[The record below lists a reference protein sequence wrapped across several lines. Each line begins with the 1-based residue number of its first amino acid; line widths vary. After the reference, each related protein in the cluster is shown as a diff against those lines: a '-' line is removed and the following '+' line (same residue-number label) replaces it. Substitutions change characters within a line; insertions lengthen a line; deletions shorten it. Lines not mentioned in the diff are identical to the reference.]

1 MKSLLTR
8 AVLLLCVAVSL
19 PLPLLAQEAWDG
31 ISVDTEWEGLGT
43 AESPY
48 LIGTAAEL
56 AGLAKRTNSDETFEG
71 VYFLLTADV
80 WLSDPAT
87 PDEEKP
93 LWVPIGGKELK
104 NSDEAGGSFY
114 KSEYWFKGHFDGGGH
129 TIYNMWHAHDS
140 EFEDNFNDPANDG
153 TYDFDGWYKGLF
165 GLLDGAT
172 IRNLRLSG
180 VSIQCEAEGGGIAVE
195 AKNST
200 FTDLSVDGLIVCGT
214 SETMGGRAGA
224 IVAEATGCSFERCVS
239 GAKVRSVSSTGG
251 IAALLRGG
259 TVRDCSATGEVCGLA
274 DLGGLIGC
282 IVDGCEVTDCHS
294 SATITQ
300 LPARRQGEDCGGFVG
315 RNLGGIIRR
324 CHASGDLH
332 IYHNGA
338 GFAGSVSEF
347 GRIESCY
354 ATGNVMADEYGL
366 WISSFVGN
374 VGRDGDYYSDWKD
387 FPGHIVNCYGAGKL
401 SCQPVPPDV
410 ISIGNHIGGFTNS
423 YHSASFLAN
432 CFYNV
437 DNAPDVNSFTN
448 VDGSTEYGPYP
459 TEFGLTTGYM
469 QSEAFVDELNRM
481 AAIAGTDLWQYNPG
495 GYPTVIKQP
504 ATVEQLPFAG
514 GDGTESNP
522 FLIATKEHLEAVAY
536 ATNHGWEFRGQHL
549 LQTADIA
556 LNGASDTWGEVMPT
570 QWTPIGMD
578 MGIGLYFCGDY
589 DGGLHTVSNM
599 YVDNTD
605 DTAGLFGLLGDGAHI
620 RNLGVVDAY
629 VRNKVSAGILVGATK
644 LANDRNEGMR
654 RVTRCWTSGTVS
666 GAYATG
672 GIVGRAEYSG
682 DFIMTACYSTATTPK
697 AFIGDS
703 GSLGDTYINGCWFAG
718 ETPRG
723 YNGYTSPLSGG
734 SVNYAVYVDMD
745 KNPLNPRYES
755 EYKYGRTTAYMQ
767 GRDFVNDLNYAA
779 AVKGVQ
785 AGWCYNEGAYPFFT
799 GQQPT
804 VSVTVDDGIGEPVTF
819 QAIEGASMQQ
829 PAAPVRE
836 GYVLSGWY
844 TDAGLTQLF
853 DFGKT
858 VFSGNTTLYAR
869 WQQQPEPDYAVF
881 KNPFATTYTL
891 TTPAQ
896 LYGLVN
902 IVNGT
907 AEGMEQSYFEGKTVK
922 LGADIVLNDPADFDQ
937 WGTSFTPVGITSMN
951 SFAGTFNGQG
961 HAIVGMY
968 MKDGYGLFQ
977 EVKSQA
983 TISDLVLR
991 NACLVQDSH
1000 GGALL
1005 ANSNYGTI
1013 THCGAEGKIISSGDL
1028 YLAGLVVTNQASGT
1042 ISECYAD
1049 VLMEN
1054 NEGVCGGLLY
1064 SQQGTLSD
1072 SYAKGVVKCA
1082 PKCHYGGIAVSST
1095 KEFTNC
1101 YAAVALETSGTNVY
1115 NNYMS
1120 GTTRYSANA
1129 AENNLGF
1136 YNRELVEDAF
1146 NCLMEDHAAEAFK
1159 CGTPLT
1165 TVEMKGMAAY
1175 EGWDFTTVWGRRN
1188 DQNDGY
1194 PYLRW
1199 TVEQELD
1206 NDIDVGIGN
1215 IEGDATDTVRIY
1227 TLQGNLIFVGSYAD
1241 ARLSSGI
1248 YIVRRGNEAAK
1259 VMVP

>member
-1 MKSLLTR
+1 MKSLLAKT
-8 AVLLLCVAVSL
+8 ALLLCVAASV
-19 PLPLLAQEAWDG
+19 PHGLLAQAVWDG
-31 ISVDTEWEGLGT
+31 TTDTEWEGSGT
-43 AESPY
+43 AGAPY

-87 PDEEKP
+87 PDGEKP
-93 LWVPIGGKELK
+93 MWVPIGGKELK

-114 KSEYWFKGHFDGGGH
+114 KEEYWFKGHFDGGGH

-153 TYDFDGWYKGLF
+153 TYDFEGWYKGLF
-165 GLLDGAT
+165 GLVDGAT

-180 VSIQCEAEGGGIAVE
+180 VSIQCEAGGGGIAVE
-195 AKNST
+195 AKNCT
-200 FTDLSVDGLIVCGT
+200 FADLSVDGLIVCGT

-239 GAKVRSVSSTGG
+239 GAKVRSVAGTGG
-251 IAALLRGG
+251 IAALLHGG

-274 DLGGLIGC
+274 DLGGLLGC
-282 IVDGCEVTDCHS
+282 IADGCEVTGCHS

-300 LPARRQGEDCGGFVG
+300 LPARRQGDDCGGFVG

-332 IYHNGA
+332 VYHNGA
-338 GFAGSVSEF
+338 GFAGSVSES

-354 ATGNVMADEYGL
+354 ATGNVMSDEYGL

-374 VGRDGDYYSDWKD
+374 VGRDGDYYSDWED

-401 SCQPVPPDV
+401 SCQPVPSDV
-410 ISIGNHIGGFTNS
+410 VSTGNHIGGFTTA
-423 YHSASFLAN
+423 YHRSSFLAN
-432 CFYNV
+432 CFYNA
-437 DNAPDVNSFTN
+437 DNAPEVNSIQLAP
-448 VDGSTEYGPYP
+448 GSAEYGPFP

-495 GYPTVIKQP
+495 GYPTVTGQA

-514 GDGTESNP
+514 GDGTEANP
-522 FLIATKEHLEAVAY
+522 FLIAAKEHLEAVAY

-556 LNGASDTWGEVMPT
+556 LNGAPDTWGEVMPT
-570 QWTPIGMD
+570 PWVPIGYKPAN
-578 MGIGLYFCGDY
+578 MGVGFYFCGDY

-672 GIVGRAEYSG
+672 GIVGRTEYSG
-682 DFIMTACYSTATTPK
+682 DFIMTACYSTAKTPK
-697 AFIGDS
+697 AFVGD
-703 GSLGDTYINGCWFAG
+703 GTYDSYVNASWFAG
-718 ETPRG
+718 DAK
-723 YNGYTSPLSGG
+723 NGT
-734 SVNYAVYVDMD
+734 YAEPFTVGLNNFATYVDMD
-745 KNPLNPRYES
+745 KNPMRPAYL
-755 EYKYGRTTAYMQ
+755 KDIKWGRTTAYMQ

-785 AGWCYNEGAYPFFT
+785 AGWGYNEGGYPTFT

-804 VSVTVDDGIGEPVTF
+804 VSVTVDDGSGETVTF
-819 QAIEGASMQQ
+819 MALEGASMEQLY
-829 PAAPVRE
+829 AAARE

-881 KNPFATTYTL
+881 KNPFATAYTL

-902 IVNGT
+902 IVNGQ
-907 AEGMEQSYFEGKTVK
+907 AEGMEQSYFEGKTIK
-922 LGADIVLNDPADFDQ
+922 LGADIVLNDPADFER

-951 SFAGTFNGQG
+951 SFAGTFDGQG

-968 MKDGYGLFQ
+968 MEDGQGLFK
-977 EVKSQA
+977 ELGSSA
-983 TISDLVLR
+983 TISNLVLR
-991 NACLVQDSH
+991 NVFMVCDAND
-1000 GGALL
+1000 GAPL
-1005 ANSNYGTI
+1005 AGSNYGTI
-1013 THCGAEGKIISSGDL
+1013 TRCGVEGRIASSANRL
-1028 YLAGLVVTNQASGT
+1028 MAGLVMTNHASGT

-1054 NEGVCGGLLY
+1054 GEGACGGLMY
-1064 SQQGTLSD
+1064 YQQGTLSD
-1072 SYAKGVVKCA
+1072 CYAKGTVKCA
-1082 PKCHYGGIAVSST
+1082 PRCHYGGIAILT
-1095 KEFTNC
+1095 TNEFANC
-1101 YAAVALETSGTNVY
+1101 YAAVALEMSGTNVY
-1115 NNYMS
+1115 NDNMS
-1120 GTTRYSANA
+1120 GTTKYSADASKNS
-1129 AENNLGF
+1129 LGF
-1136 YNRELVEDAF
+1136 YNRDLVEDAF
-1146 NCLMEDHAAEAFK
+1146 GCLTQGNAEEAFNR
-1159 CGTPLT
+1159 GVALT
-1165 TVEMKGMAAY
+1165 TIGMKGMAAY
-1175 EGWDFTTVWGRRN
+1175 VGWDFATVWGRRN
-1188 DQNDGY
+1188 DLNDGY

-1199 TVEQELD
+1199 TAPGLD
-1206 NDIDVGIGN
+1206 NDIDVGIGHT
-1215 IEGDATDTVRIY
+1215 EGDAADMVRIY
-1227 TLQGNLIFVGSYAD
+1227 TVQGSLVYAGRQAD

-1248 YIVRRGNEAAK
+1248 YIIRRGKEATK
-1259 VMVP
+1259 VIVK